1 MDLNMSNKIFNV
13 VAVLNETF
21 EQIDL
26 DFDNQVDIVNNIGFL
41 HLFDDVNDT
50 RQPGKIQYKLSDILL
65 LCFLSIIYEG
75 KTTCLGIYDHI
86 LVYKSR
92 YEKYGLIQDG
102 KIPSHDTIRRTLM
115 CIDPVEFEEVTIGR
129 IQEFI
134 QELRKCSQGT
144 MYCHQSVDGKEARG
158 SGRSDDSANPKRNI
172 NVLNVYSN
180 SDCLCIHS
188 KPVDSKTNEIPVAQ
202 ELLKLMNLK
211 KTVIT
216 FDALHT
222 QKMTCDIISSKK
234 GIYVAPVK
242 DNQSGL
248 REEILAKFKR
258 YEQDPKKKIQ
268 KIDTEK
274 RNFRFINLPSNYD
287 DCGFTGMK
295 TFVEMISHT
304 RKKATVMYFISN
316 TKDAELIV
324 EAIEKRWE
332 IENNFHK
339 EKDTYLNEDDIHFT
353 NKTAINNIVILN
365 NLALAFAKL
374 YGTISSNEMRIAKK
388 EFRAFPIECINKI
401 QFIMTDTEIIKQ
413 IKSHLRKKKH

>member
-1 MDLNMSNKIFNV
+1 MNNKIFNL
-13 VAVLNETF
+13 VAVLNEIF
-21 EQIDL
+21 REIDIN
-26 DFDNQVDIVNNIGFL
+26 FDDHIEVMNSIGFL
-41 HLFDDVNDT
+41 HLFDDLQDY

-92 YEKYGLIQDG
+92 YEKYGLIKDG
-102 KIPSHDTIRRTLM
+102 QIPSHDTIRRTLM
-115 CIDPVEFEEVTIGR
+115 CIDPVEFEEITIGR
-129 IQEFI
+129 IHEFL
-134 QELRKCSQGT
+134 QELRKCAQGT

-158 SGRSDDSANPKRNI
+158 SGRSEDTKNPQRNI

-188 KPVDSKTNEIPVAQ
+188 KPVETKTNEIPVAQ
-202 ELLKLMNLK
+202 EILRMMELK

-222 QKMTCDIISSKK
+222 QRETCNIIASKK

-248 REEILAKFKR
+248 REEILARFRK
-258 YEQDPKKKIQ
+258 YEQTPKKKITTL
-268 KIDTEK
+268 DTEK
-274 RNFRFINLPSNYD
+274 RNFRFISLPSNYD

-295 TFVEMISHT
+295 TFVEMVSHT
-304 RKKATVMYFISN
+304 RKKAITMYFISN
-316 TKDAELIV
+316 TKDTELIA
-324 EAIEKRWE
+324 EAIERRWE

-339 EKDTYLNEDDIHFT
+339 EKDIYLNKDDIHFT
-353 NKTAINNIVILN
+353 NKTSINNIVILN
-365 NLALAFAKL
+365 NLALTLAKI
-374 YGTISSNEMRIAKK
+374 YGSISTNEMRVAKK
-388 EFRAFPIECINKI
+388 EFKAFPVECISKV
-401 QFIMTDTEIIKQ
+401 QLIMKDTEIIKQ
-413 IKSHLRKKKH
+413 IKSNLRRKKR